1 MSSAISQ
8 SKNQLYQELRAT
20 VKKHHPDADLELLD
34 LAYDFADKAHEGQLR
49 ASGEP
54 YITHPLHAAIILA
67 KMKLNLPIIIAAL
80 LHDVP
85 EDTSKTL
92 NEIKK
97 DFGSDIASMVWGI
110 TKLGTIKYRGMERY
124 TENLRKMFIAMASD
138 IRVVFIKFADRLH
151 NLSTLEYLPPKKRYR
166 IALETL
172 EIYAPIANRL
182 GMGEIKGQLEDLA
195 FKYVYPKEYEWTI
208 SQIRASYDK
217 KTAVL
222 EHAAKQA
229 EKFLHEA
236 GIKDFFIHSRRK
248 HIYSLYKKL
257 LEKDSDAGKIYDL
270 IAIRVIVKDLAD
282 CYAALGIVHKY
293 WKPLKGRIK
302 DYIAQPKPNGYRSLH
317 TTVFEDD
324 GDIIEVQIRTQ
335 EMHDSNEY
343 GIAAHWRYDE
353 AGKKAVFG
361 KEISW
366 MQELAK
372 IQKEFEN
379 KKQFLE
385 GLDSLKIDVFQNHI
399 FVFTPKGDVIDLP
412 EDATPVDFAYA
423 IHSDIGDQCAGAV
436 INEQIAS
443 LDTPLKNGDVVH
455 IIINKDRKSP
465 SADWLKFIKTRSAR
479 QKIKA
484 KLNAKSTGLINR
496 LLHKT

>member
-1 MSSAISQ
+1 MSSSA
-8 SKNQLYQELRAT
+8 KLYIALRET
-20 VKKHHPDADLELLD
+20 VKKYHPNSDLELLD
-34 LAYDFADKAHEGQLR
+34 LAYDFAEEAHKNQLR
-49 ASGEP
+49 ASGES
-54 YITHPLHAAIILA
+54 YIIHPLNAALTLA
-67 KMKLNLPIIIAAL
+67 KMKLNLSIIIAAL

-92 NEIKK
+92 GEIKN
-97 DFGSDIASMVWGI
+97 DFGPDIASMVWGI
-110 TKLGTIKYRGMERY
+110 TKLGKIKYRGMERY
-124 TENLRKMFIAMASD
+124 IENLRKMFIAMAQD

-151 NLSTLEYLPPKKRYR
+151 NLSTLEFLPPKKRYR

-182 GMGEIKGQLEDLA
+182 GMGEIKGRLEDLA
-195 FKYVYPKEYEWTI
+195 FKYVYPKEYEWTVA
-208 SQIRASYDK
+208 QIRASYDK
-217 KTAVL
+217 KTAAL
-222 EHAAKQA
+222 ENAAKQA
-229 EKFLHEA
+229 ENFLRDALIH
-236 GIKDFFIHSRRK
+236 DFFIHGRRK

-257 LEKDSDAGKIYDL
+257 LTKDGDAGKVYDL
-270 IAIRVIVKDLAD
+270 IAIRIIVKNLSD

-317 TTVFEDD
+317 TTVFCDD
-324 GDIIEVQIRTQ
+324 GEIIEVQIRTE
-335 EMHDSNEY
+335 EMHDANEY

-353 AGKKAVFG
+353 AGKKAIFG

-385 GLDSLKIDVFQNHI
+385 GLDSLKIDIFKNHI

-412 EDATPVDFAYA
+412 EDATPVDFAYM
-423 IHSDIGDQCAGAV
+423 IHSDIGDRCAGAV
-436 INEQIAS
+436 VNEQIAA
-443 LDTPLKNGDVVH
+443 LNTPLKNGDVVH
-455 IIINKDRKSP
+455 IIINKDRRSP
-465 SADWLKFIKTRSAR
+465 SSDWLKFVKTRGAR
-479 QKIKA
+479 QKIKG
-484 KLNAKSTGLINR
+484 KLHAREGSWIRKIL
-496 LLHKT
+496 KPVVK

>member
-1 MSSAISQ
+1 MSTAA
-8 SKNQLYQELRAT
+8 KLYINLRET
-20 VKKHHPDADLELLD
+20 VKYYHPNSDLELLD
-34 LAYDFADKAHEGQLR
+34 LAYDFAQDAHKNQAR
-49 ASGEP
+49 ASGES
-54 YITHPLHAAIILA
+54 YIIHPLHTALTLA

-85 EDTSKTL
+85 EDTPKTL

-97 DFGSDIASMVWGI
+97 DFGPDIASMVWGI
-110 TKLGTIKYRGMERY
+110 TKLGKIKYRGMERY
-124 TENLRKMFIAMASD
+124 IENLRKMFIAMAQD

-166 IALETL
+166 IALETM

-182 GMGEIKGQLEDLA
+182 GMGEIKGRLEDLS
-195 FKYVYPKEYEWTI
+195 FKYVYPKEYDWTV

-217 KTAVL
+217 KTATL
-222 EHAAKQA
+222 ERAARQA
-229 EKFLHEA
+229 ENFLRSS
-236 GIKDFFIHSRRK
+236 GISNFSIHSRRK

-257 LEKDSDAGKIYDL
+257 LSKENDINKVYDL
-270 IAIRVIVKDLAD
+270 IAIRIIVKNLSD

-317 TTVFEDD
+317 TTVFCDD
-324 GDIIEVQIRTQ
+324 GEIIEAQIRTE
-335 EMHDSNEY
+335 EMHDANEY

-353 AGKKAVFG
+353 AGKKAVLG
-361 KEISW
+361 REISW

-372 IQKEFEN
+372 IQKEFET

-385 GLDSLKIDVFQNHI
+385 GLDSMKIDIFKNHI

-436 INEQIAS
+436 VNEHITP
-443 LDTPLKNGDVVH
+443 LDTALKNGDVVH
-455 IIINKDRKSP
+455 IIINKDKKSP
-465 SADWLKFIKTRSAR
+465 SSDWLKSIKTRGAR
-479 QKIKA
+479 QKIKGKLHAREGSWIRKILKPAA
-484 KLNAKSTGLINR
+484 K
-496 LLHKT
+496 

>member
-1 MSSAISQ
+1 MSIVA
-8 SKNQLYQELRAT
+8 KLYINLRET
-20 VKKHHPDADLELLD
+20 VKKYHPNSDLELLD
-34 LAYDFADKAHEGQLR
+34 LAYDFAEDAHKNQTR
-49 ASGEP
+49 ASGEA
-54 YITHPLHAAIILA
+54 YIIHPLNTALILA

-85 EDTSKTL
+85 EDTPKTL
-92 NEIKK
+92 NDIKK
-97 DFGSDIASMVWGI
+97 DFGPDIASMVWGV

-124 TENLRKMFIAMASD
+124 IENLRKMFIAMAQD

-151 NLSTLEYLPPKKRYR
+151 NLATLDFLPPKKRYR

-182 GMGEIKGQLEDLA
+182 GMGEIKGQLEDLS
-195 FKYVYPKEYEWTI
+195 FKYVYPKEYDWTV

-217 KTAVL
+217 KTVVL
-222 EHAAKQA
+222 KRAAKQA
-229 EKFLHEA
+229 ENFLRGA
-236 GIKDFFIHSRRK
+236 GIDNFSIHGRRK

-257 LEKDSDAGKIYDL
+257 LSKENDIAKVCDL
-270 IAIRVIVKDLAD
+270 IAIRIIVKNLSD

-317 TTVFEDD
+317 TTIFCDD
-324 GDIIEVQIRTQ
+324 GEIIEVQIRTE
-335 EMHDSNEY
+335 EMHDADEY
-343 GIAAHWRYDE
+343 GIAAHWHYDE
-353 AGKKAVFG
+353 AGKKAVLG
-361 KEISW
+361 REISW

-372 IQKEFEN
+372 IQKEFET

-385 GLDSLKIDVFQNHI
+385 GLNSLKIDIFRNHI

-436 INEQIAS
+436 VNEQIAS
-443 LDTPLKNGDVVH
+443 LNTALKNGDVVH
-455 IIINKDRKSP
+455 IIINKDKKSP
-465 SADWLKFIKTRSAR
+465 SSDWLKFVKTRGAR
-479 QKIKA
+479 QKIKG
-484 KLNAKSTGLINR
+484 KLHARDGSWIKKILKPIT
-496 LLHKT
+496 K

>member
-1 MSSAISQ
+1 MLSLTLT
-8 SKNQLYQELRAT
+8 KEKLYNDLRETMA
-20 VKKHHPDADLELLD
+20 KHHPDADLELLD

-49 ASGEP
+49 VSGEP
-54 YITHPLHAAIILA
+54 YITHPLATALILA

-97 DFGSDIASMVWGI
+97 DFGQDIASMVWGI

-124 TENLRKMFIAMASD
+124 IENLRKMFIAMASD

-151 NLSTLEYLPPKKRYR
+151 NLSTLKYLPPKKCYR

-182 GMGEIKGQLEDLA
+182 GMGEIKGELEDLS
-195 FKYVYPKEYEWTI
+195 FQYVYPKEYEWTI

-222 EHAAKQA
+222 EHAALQA
-229 EKFLHEA
+229 EKFLRDA
-236 GIKDFFIHSRRK
+236 DIKNFSIHSRRK

-257 LEKDSDAGKIYDL
+257 LEKASDVEKIYDL
-270 IAIRVIVKDLAD
+270 IAIRVIVENLSD

-317 TTVFEDD
+317 TTVFCDD
-324 GDIIEVQIRTQ
+324 GEIIEAQIRTQ
-335 EMHDSNEY
+335 EMHDANEY

-361 KEISW
+361 KEVSW
-366 MQELAK
+366 MQELTK
-372 IQKEFEN
+372 IQKEFET

-412 EDATPVDFAYA
+412 EAATPVDFAYS

-455 IIINKDRKSP
+455 IIINKDKKSP
-465 SADWLKFIKTRSAR
+465 SSDWLKFVKTRNAK

-496 LLHKT
+496 LLHKA